1 MSYDNLCKYLAQKY
15 PERFASWVLGKKISS
30 PVEVLK
36 TELTLEPI
44 RADSVIFLR
53 TTTSIL
59 HLEFQVKVPKDKEK
73 AMPLRMLDYWLRL
86 YWQYGVPVKQV
97 LIWLKETDNP
107 AVFETEFKS
116 GSTQHKY
123 KVLRLWEQ
131 DPQTF
136 LQDPALLPL
145 AVLCKTKDKSQ
156 LLSQV
161 AGIVA
166 SIEDT
171 AQRREIAA
179 CTQVLAGLRFNKNL
193 LKNFFREEIMQE
205 SVIYQDILQKG
216 VAKGLEQGFE
226 LGKQQGELAMIMK
239 MLNRRLGTLDAL
251 DADIIERIESLT
263 TPELEQ
269 LSLAFW
275 DFSQV
280 TDLVAWLESR

>member
-1 MSYDNLCKYLAQKY
+1 
-15 PERFASWVLGKKISS
+15 
-30 PVEVLK
+30 
-36 TELTLEPI
+36 
-44 RADSVIFLR
+44 
-53 TTTSIL
+53 
-59 HLEFQVKVPKDKEK
+59 
-73 AMPLRMLDYWLRL
+73 MPLRMMNYWLRL

-97 LIWLKETDNP
+97 LIWLKETENP

-116 GSTQHKY
+116 ESTQHKY

-136 LQDPALLPL
+136 LQDRALLPL

-161 AGIVA
+161 AGKVA

-171 AQRREIAA
+171 GQRQELAA

-216 VAKGLEQGFE
+216 VAKGLQQGLEQGLE
-226 LGKQQGELAMIMK
+226 QGKKQGQLAMIMK
-239 MLNRRLGTLDAL
+239 MLNRRLGTLDAE
-251 DADIIERIESLT
+251 IIERIESLT
-263 TPELEQ
+263 TPELEE
-269 LSLAFW
+269 LSVAFW

-280 TDLVAWLESR
+280 ADLVAWLESR